1 MKLSKDD
8 KIRQHATQQLR
19 TYWEINF
26 KEFNEMFEINTKE
39 YFKKEIET
47 LNEMVQDGIVAVND
61 DAIRITELGKDLA
74 PDWNST
80 EVQKHIQ
87 STSDEINQLKKSCQ
101 VLREEL
107 ENLKFEKIQFENVTY
122 KYTTG

>member
-39 YFKKEIET
+39 YFKKEIES
-47 LNEMVQDGIVAVND
+47 LNEMVQDGIVTVND

-74 PDWNST
+74 QFITNRFDAYDPPDTTYN
-80 EVQKHIQ
+80 ERLAVIKNAKEEQKKFLNYV
-87 STSDEINQLKKSCQ
+87 S
-101 VLREEL
+101 
-107 ENLKFEKIQFENVTY
+107 NL
-122 KYTTG
+122 